1 MKKNFSNMMNLVS
14 AIRVKVLCLATL
26 SLFVGANNEV
36 WGQTNKEYYSKND
49 GNWSV
54 SANWKSKTPTADPA
68 SECPGQISFTNTYG
82 TYGDAKVNINHN
94 ITIDEDAVGY
104 DGVNLNVRQIT
115 LKSGVNLYVNRNF
128 AVTGSGGIGECF
140 VNNGGNIT
148 ISSDAE
154 LHIQKTL
161 KANADFSVSGAGTL
175 KLKTNLAETGKF
187 TTSVANVIFTNETG
201 DGIANISNPIVIEG
215 GNVLYQQTKGRT
227 LSNVTITG
235 TESVS
240 GTFTA
245 EANVTITNLT
255 IDGGTLTI
263 KTGKTVTIT
272 NLSVTK
278 NSRIIVDG
286 DGTATLAV
294 TNLTINPDVTLETE
308 GNLTWNKAVTLST
321 GHIESASGTLT
332 FSNTVTLGS
341 DYTLTGAG
349 GYLISGTIN
358 TSTYSLKTE
367 SPVSLTGS
375 GASANIVVDN
385 NMFTN
390 NKNPNTINSLI
401 VNEGGSFVAN
411 YNTTINNLTLDGGE
425 LEIASGKKLTATE
438 SSIQVGGSATITS
451 FGSGVAT
458 IKTNEINV
466 VSGSTLTI
474 DGINFSEDFPI
485 TINGGLKIS
494 GNVTASNN
502 ITVNGEVEIDN
513 GATVNIA
520 DSKNLTFLGTPNIS
534 GAGTLNFK
542 GTATINNLT
551 DCLGVEHITFGG
563 NKKTITYGGTSDH
576 IIAATNYYDL
586 VISSTADSLTLC
598 GNVTVNN
605 NFTINNDYKL
615 GGDGT
620 KLTVKEYFY
629 GNSKWFKTYVDVTI
643 CPDKRDN
650 HIVNGKIEINGGTF
664 YTKSKTVNEANA
676 LKALVINGG
685 KFETTRSLIVST
697 PIVLNGGELKTDY
710 KVEKTPAINVTKS
723 STITTS
729 FQAYDAAINISEG
742 AILSVATYTVENKN
756 YADFSNIV
764 AGAGTIKV
772 TSGSTLKL
780 NDDEIGGLIVD
791 NGGIL
796 EIARNMDVTGN
807 ATFAGTVNGAYTTTV
822 KGAEVTFDSPTF
834 GTNNKVLIDG
844 NAKIIGADDCFTGYV
859 SVANYK
865 NITYAASSNKILAL
879 ADASGSYGSLTI
891 EGTAVELCAD
901 AEVGGTFAVK
911 DDLSISGSG
920 KTLTINGN
928 IEDESGAAEKKTI
941 TINSGATLAVGSGA
955 SSVEPKIS
963 VPDGATLNYG
973 SAADLTALNL
983 AQNGNAV
990 FEASA
995 TLVNPTLDGN
1005 ITVRAGKTLTLAG
1018 TVTIGSNLHIT
1029 KETGASVVIGNGATI
1044 VGVIPCDLGISVADG
1059 ASVEYASTSTNILG
1073 GTYTALTINGSNVT
1087 LCDNVTVNGGFAIAG
1102 NTTIN
1107 SSNKSLTLNNAVNS
1121 EDGNT
1126 LTINGTD
1133 LTIGAGTVDATV
1145 QPYLTLT
1152 SGATLTYN
1160 RTTALNNL
1168 NVGTDCSA
1176 TFGATTTASNATLNG
1191 EITVNSGKT
1200 LTLATTVDF
1209 AGATISGEGA
1219 VNVKEGATIS
1229 NLISCLSV
1237 GIEAA
1242 GEGENRTIT
1251 YATTST
1257 KIFAGTYTNLTIQ
1270 GSEVTLC
1277 DDVTVDGTFAIGGN
1291 TTISSS
1297 NKSLT
1302 LNNAVNSED
1311 GSTLT
1316 ISGTDLTIDE
1326 ETDDATVQPY
1336 LTLTSGATLTYNRT
1350 TALSNLNVGTGCSAT
1365 FGEST
1370 TANNATLNGEITVN
1384 SGKTLTLAT
1393 AVDFAGAT
1401 ISGDGAV
1408 NVMGGATVSNLTECL
1423 SVGVVANGSDD
1434 KSITYTSTSSKILG
1448 VTYTNLS
1455 ISSGTVEL
1463 CGAVTV
1469 EETFAVGADV
1479 TITGGQTL
1487 TLKNEVTGGK
1497 TITASG
1503 TTAIVLTADN
1513 NSDVAASFV
1522 LNTGTSLTSNR
1533 ACEIAAITVDGGSA
1547 TIGAAT
1553 TVTGNF
1559 AVNSGSA
1566 TINAAT
1572 VTASNFN
1579 VGSNGTVTVSG
1590 ASRVTG
1596 NANLTGAI
1604 DLSADGASFTVGG
1617 GTIAIPA
1624 ISSISDVSKFH
1635 IDGTSTIAELDECVD
1650 GLDISGN
1657 ITYAA
1662 SAPVI
1667 QVSDAYSALTILGTD
1682 VSLCGDVTVSGTLT
1696 WNSGIITL
1704 GSNTLTVANIS
1715 SENEFS
1721 GAHMMVSGG
1730 LDDAAG
1736 RLTITDLTGSVVFP
1750 VGTML
1755 AEGASR
1761 AQYTP
1766 VTFSSIAA
1774 GATSSITVSTDNH
1787 TAAGGIAQDLKRTW
1801 TVESSNV
1808 DGAKLDFEFVAVD
1821 DPTHLAMLV
1830 ALNGEELTG
1839 SSVDNENKTMTTNVV
1854 ESDINGT
1861 WTAVLSGRFIY
1872 SYQNGDWNV
1881 DATWTDKPD
1890 GSEPDGGV
1898 GSVSAPMSTDNV
1910 TILSGHIV
1918 EAGSAAQYANTVN
1931 VLGELDLGTQETHFK
1946 YLSGTGHLIQTGTYN
1961 VGVDCHDADFRAA
1974 DGGTL
1979 ELNGDFGGQSDFRF
1993 NNLILNNNSGEN
2005 LALTIG
2011 ADKGTM
2017 NGSLTL
2023 KGANS
2028 ITINGNFATATAGTI
2043 SVETSSTF
2051 AGNVTTGGITVGED
2065 KQLTIS
2071 GDYTVSATAITAIAT
2086 DAKVVVDGDATVAT
2100 NAVLT
2105 GAIEVNS
2112 GKTLTVEGT
2121 GTGTDV
2127 TFSGSG
2133 RVVLKTGETY
2143 NGTITAAQLEIEA
2156 GAIVNAN
2163 LIVTGSLAIAD
2174 GAEINGTV
2182 TVGVAGTPGSLT
2194 LGSNVEFNETVAV
2207 VGNIVASANDKTGV
2221 SFNSTV
2227 SATNITLGNGAA
2239 FAGAVTLGGNL
2250 TLGANA
2256 EISSTAAITG
2266 DATFGDNATI
2276 TGSTISAANL
2286 TLGSGASVSAAIT
2299 TTDLTIGGGTLSGAT
2314 TVAGDMALGGN
2325 VTVDNNA
2332 VTVTGELALASNTL
2346 TINGANGVV
2355 YANGALTFA
2364 GATVAGTGAIHINNT
2379 LSGDAINVNVATADL
2394 NGTNDIPA
2402 TITVGSGATLT
2413 NKRSDKNITG
2423 LTVNGKFV
2431 SNPGVTLTNM
2441 TVNDGGEVELNGVT
2455 TMTGLAMSGST
2466 SKLTA
2471 EKDATLSGA
2480 KLAGTITAGTT
2491 IKFGIT
2497 SNTNVDFDFA
2507 DINTMIGAFEATKA
2521 INIYKLTK
2529 CAGGEFNP
2537 NNRGITYGS
2546 DCENMLNLK
2555 SGCAYGSLTI
2565 RSNSITQCSNDS
2577 VAGNLAFTGSGDF
2590 EVNGDGHKLVVE
2602 GDVTGG
2608 KNVTFDNSDVT
2619 FGKDGAETNLEEKE
2633 IALVNS
2639 SKLTIA
2645 GNVKKKKDYNLI
2657 IRGGGDLI
2665 IIGSLIFEE
2674 YWDPT
2679 ANSNQGKY
2687 ISNTLIFTEDNQVVK
2702 GTGTLDISKKGIT
2715 ANRITNYAT
2724 INIGTSAS
2732 VDVDEFDIKN
2742 GGTLDYDNETTIEKI
2757 TVNSGANFIAGQSV
2771 TVKTMTL
2778 TGGKTQLADNVTL
2791 TMKSGVDMAIS
2802 GNDTIIGGTGSAISG
2817 KLALAESTNLSI
2829 SGSVALDNKLQIAN
2843 NVTLTGIGDAATMSW
2858 SANKEVEVASGKH
2871 LTINGDL
2878 KFEGDI
2884 TLNGAIKVD
2893 GTSNKLKLGGGT
2905 VTFNSATDFSGTNGK
2920 LVFVDDAT
2928 ISGLSQNPNIAYAN
2942 VECVDGKTV
2951 TYAANCTRMLPGS
2964 YSNVGLNGAIADIT
2978 LLDDV
2983 EVRGTLTWTAGR
2995 IHLGAKKLT
3004 ISQNDLP
3011 GTFSPTFMVVVG
3023 DGGRLVYKAPAATT
3037 TLKMPVG
3044 TIAQNNMGASVY
3056 QYTPVSFSGLTT
3068 IATGDT
3074 VSVQVK
3080 NQPKTGKASDLRR
3093 YWTVRSKSGAQGTLV
3108 FNYNTDD
3115 DPYNHV
3121 RYLKVYR
3128 YGFDD
3133 AEDGIIADG
3142 ATDDVAKTISVSNII
3157 INGIWSAIEFPPV
3170 VTLYSFKNGKWWD
3183 TAVWTTSSTGTIYDN
3198 PLGLTPTEDHDVVIL
3213 HNNEIEG
3220 GTDEDIATDATG
3232 RAHKNIHARSVFLDG
3247 FDTKLIVNS
3256 ENDVDI
3262 NVMKGNGTLQ
3272 LKDICSFPE
3281 IRHPD
3286 LFMAADGGTTEF
3298 CGSPVADE
3306 FDLEQAEFNN
3316 LSISYTKSDMKLDIK
3331 PKGENGSPI
3340 NKLQING
3347 NLTITNGALVYKD
3360 AGKSIHV
3367 EGDVVIGGNGKII
3380 NNSGVGDVDNADTL
3394 QIAGNFS
3401 NSGEVLLTK
3410 RTWDSYTSSATAA
3423 EGTNGRGILRFVGTG
3438 NSAFDC
3444 YNTTN
3449 ISQIIVDKA
3458 NEELAVVLKT
3468 YSDEKNF
3475 GLLGQAVNTKA
3486 PAGFETEGSYPENP
3500 TEYFKPLWLKCG
3512 ILELQGLTH
3521 IRSLAE
3527 GGEAAKNKDCFFIP
3541 QKGCLK
3547 LNGPLVKVESTI
3559 SSALKVAY
3567 SSIIPAGRFIIN
3579 DGTYDGK
3586 GGSGATFVGSTH
3598 IEINGGT
3605 VKWASFRPSQFSYN
3619 GQTSYTQTGGHV
3631 YITGLGDAAGASA
3644 SFFMPLSS
3652 YIFNMSGGTM
3662 EIWSAGN
3669 EGAFVVKSNPTDG
3682 GITGGDIIINTG
3694 RLENGSGGDAG
3705 SSSYKISS
3713 ELPFHNLI
3721 LKNERLNGATA
3732 AYASHYLSDASGTW
3746 KSKIAYSIK
3755 ANTVIKNDLI
3765 IENSVVFDTKDKA
3778 VTVGRNL
3785 IIRGGDPLTAA
3796 KVYTRRGTFIMTG
3809 DSPSIDNGAH
3819 LIADGIIVAD
3829 ETATSE
3835 GFYNLTIA
3843 EGADITADNS
3853 FKVRNKFIL
3862 GNNGKLRD
3870 GNDNNI
3876 YTMLKHVEI
3885 DGEHIERATG
3895 PATMLL
3901 NCGTDGILYSNGNG
3915 VLNNVTINTTQ
3926 GTLKF
3931 QDPVNNNRATKLT
3944 INGQLDF
3951 ASATRFYIG
3960 IHNLELGPKAEVVA
3974 SVSSGFGSD
3983 CMIQTYGPSATALG
3997 VTKVYDATH
4006 KSFTFPFG
4014 FQSSNY
4020 YYTPATIEVGNAET
4034 YGKITSRPVTG
4045 SNFRVA
4051 NKSLKCYWITEET
4064 GFVNAV
4070 NRSQEY
4076 KWYSNWISNDAAPV
4090 GYVGAR
4096 RTGGTWD
4103 TTFGNVESSTTGGL
4117 TEWKVSFSRDDIT
4130 NVNGYYT
4137 AGKPEAFTNMQVLYS
4152 SDFVNDNPD
4161 AEWSD
4166 WHCWSTTGVGGEP
4179 AGETVLPNKNTAV
4192 IIGDETHHHTIKATG
4207 EAKSSSL
4214 SIAPGSTLDL
4224 GVYNGDLGIAEVD
4237 EAIGAGT
4244 IKIGRAYFP
4253 GGDYVSFLGE
4263 HGGTV
4268 EYYGDNYVIPNGKA
4282 NYCNLV
4288 ISGGSV
4294 ATPITLPNKNITV
4307 FNNLTIKGWAQSDT
4321 TGIRTLTV
4329 NDSLIV
4335 ESGGLLL
4342 RNNKFTNQK
4351 QTYTVKGSVVVNS
4364 GATIKAAGLSE
4375 VDIADAN
4382 MNKLLIHG
4390 NLTVDGTFDAT
4401 TGYNKFDTEFTG
4413 ETTSV
4418 VSGNSSIDFN
4428 RFICN
4433 KDHLADSLILKTKNV
4448 ASTGTALAD
4457 LKRGTFALDI
4467 DDGVG
4472 EDDDELSLSAG
4483 GMAIPQNVRLSVISG
4498 NISVVD
4504 NATAAP
4510 RLELTGHICV
4520 EGGSLVVGTDA
4531 VTNYNSITYA
4541 AEGKPSIT
4549 INDGYLEVVGQISKY
4564 DGQTTGSLI
4573 WTQRGGEVV
4582 IKGQKRGNSPAW
4594 LSGFGAIH
4602 IQDAGE
4608 FNMSG
4613 GTLTIMNGG
4622 GGELCGDIYIKPTA
4636 GSVNCTGGEIIIGGG
4651 SQKLLTNSPL
4661 YNLKVASGAT
4671 LSAYDNINVNR
4682 LTIEGSGVYNALT
4695 RDLVIRGE
4703 FINHNNNST
4712 EGSTISQGFVAGSA
4726 TQLTKFVGENVR
4738 VEGVAGYQTQFA
4750 RLEIDGDVDLEAGK
4764 TSIRIGGNL
4773 VQNGGTV
4780 DDHGN
4785 IIHLFGDLTCRGS
4798 FEGEGGI
4805 NFCRSDDKQTIDGNT
4820 LCYISTITVSN
4831 NHEVYLNTNIR
4842 VHNKV
4847 KLDANLFIDRCRLY
4861 LDEDATIEA
4870 VPGEVLSASR
4880 MIRMNGMYEDH
4891 GVTKYVP
4898 YSEDT
4903 PFSFIIPVGVDDADG
4918 VGRYTPAK
4926 YEFEFNKIRDAS
4938 ITVATMNFR
4947 HQNLSVEPT
4956 KCINYYWKVVTDGF
4970 GDDGDEFETS
4980 KSDEYSVKQTY
4991 TYDCVVHGSGEEPML
5006 PEYLYYGGAEEYEW
5020 MDFTGDATTPAK
5032 ARVVGNDIEFDH
5044 FGHIKG
5050 DYTAGA
5056 YGESIYNAQPVL
5068 YTSDACA
5075 YEGGAAGGEWSAP
5088 GTWMRWDKTANAGA
5102 GGLVPY
5108 NDAPDGNPIHIQPGH
5123 KVYVSGPAPVTAY
5136 CIIFDEARKL
5146 TPLET
5151 IETKGLGI
5159 FDIGS
5164 TQGSKFGRVD
5174 GAGWLVIWPNADE
5187 YKMPAGDFEGYL
5199 SDTKSIIEFTG
5210 SANGKLP
5217 NSIVGHASQPMQNVI
5232 LSGTGVKTLTK
5243 ETGEYING
5251 NMTIRNGARLA
5262 FNNTPIYIKGNWIDE
5277 NTSISGFDAGSSET
5291 KSLVEF
5297 NGTTE
5302 QTITLANDRMSF
5314 YRLKISN
5321 PAGVQIVRS
5330 NETGVPDSTP
5340 LTIVKELIFTNGCLT
5355 TAGNSSVVIGYGTTI
5370 SGYGQTMFVNG
5381 PLTKMMHANDNFTF
5395 PVGKIDDEGDKF
5407 YAPATL
5413 TSVTEEGAWTTT
5425 YYYDADSRMSFDS
5438 LPPLSS
5444 VSHNEY
5450 WMFGAPAASVEAK
5463 VALYATDRSI
5473 DNCTDALFNRLM
5485 VTGLINDGANVD
5497 KWEMINST
5505 RSGSTLSAYVTTSA
5519 KVAISDYTRY
5529 ALGYVGITARLAESP
5544 ALTICDG
5551 DAADGIPITFNG
5563 LSDHYTV
5570 EFKVQSLDDEYT
5582 GRVDIRDGNN
5592 LTFTGNDLGRFFG
5605 RNGGFIST
5613 GSGDDEEPV
5622 PYQVSLLNVWEGNTQ
5637 GQASGSNTV
5646 TVAYNAQPVITGS
5659 RFVGVGETRDYE
5671 VDVTRWDDGANAYTW
5686 SASGENALKVAID
5699 PSNAA
5704 VTHVTFDLNNRQNY
5718 NLNLNVL
5725 KTYNTNG
5732 KQCTR
5737 GNTKF
5742 VEVKNK
5748 PQPEIHCTTTNDVFA
5763 ACKASV
5769 PSTDDDNYTYST
5781 ALVSGHTY
5789 SWKVNN
5795 QWLLNNP
5802 VIEYVGDT
5810 NTNTLIVK
5818 WKNGF
5823 AGSSATLSVTERV
5836 TYSYIPDGSETPLE
5850 EDVETAVSQ
5859 SINLYGSI
5867 DFDGEISALPVCD
5880 GNNGTVHLSTSNS
5893 NLKYTLL
5900 DNQDN
5905 AISSENSGYNG
5916 SALTLTTNSA
5926 LTYTSGGSNSVQ
5938 YKVRIRNSGCSRMLD
5953 DSYQMTIRENP
5964 AIETPVIDA
5973 DDLYLGNIALVP
5985 WTKTSDEAPAKYK
5998 FVYSNEGV
6006 DYGDNGKPGSDNI
6019 TYDVEGNPFKIE
6031 IPKADKIKGT
6041 LVVSDNG
6048 NNDKT
6053 CSSSYDIAAQ
6063 AVSQDYL
6070 WRGITDDGNWNNP
6083 DNWWAGNV
6091 PDENT
6096 NVVIR
6101 PGYKIT
6107 KGATTTDNVEISKP
6121 TVNVDGKA
6129 VRDITV
6135 ESGVWVNVGEGKELT
6150 INGDV
6155 VNNAANGFQGAGAV
6169 VFSSG
6174 EHAASGT
6181 GTFQNITLSAGAT
6194 VTAEADITVNGDIE
6208 NNGSFEGGNNVVLSG
6223 DELQTLRGSGS
6234 FTKVIVDNSNGV
6246 KVTGTPTFNGLM
6258 SLNAGKVFA
6267 NENGAMVKFGPGGSA
6282 EPVSAN
6288 SWIIG
6293 GIQKTWPDLSVELFQ
6308 FYVGGDQRLAQLDVV
6323 PDEGGATFTVTYSC
6337 DDAITEP
6344 ITTGLGEGLER
6355 VSGKEKWNIK
6365 GFKNGSAA
6373 YQPATITFHWADS
6386 AASGIGTEENG
6397 VNWKSSL
6404 VLAHQP
6410 DDGGDWEIINPEN
6423 VYNDRIVAHI
6433 TSYSNFTY
6441 GAKSG
6446 TSVTIN
6452 PLPVTFTAFSGR
6464 QEGNSIVLEW
6474 ATMSEKD
6481 NDYFEIERSIDGVNF
6496 VTIGYV
6502 DGAGDS
6508 DRRIDYT
6515 FSDNAPES
6523 GYCYYRLSQV
6533 DFDGTRAYADKVI
6546 SVQYTGDE
6554 VAQLTIVP
6562 NPTDGRFRV
6571 SATGSMAGG
6580 VVQLLSQTGNVV
6592 RTVNVD
6598 SFDATIDISDL
6609 PSGIYLLRFV
6619 SDSKILQQKVVKY

>member
-349 GYLISGTIN
+349 GYSISGTIN

-474 DGINFSEDFPI
+474 DGTNFSEDFPI

-513 GATVNIA
+513 GATLNIA

-576 IIAATNYYDL
+576 IIAATNYNNL

-629 GNSKWFKTYVDVTI
+629 GNSKWFKTYVDVTV
-643 CPDKRDN
+643 CEANREKR
-650 HIVNGKIEINGGTF
+650 IVGGKIEVNEGTF
-664 YTKSKTVNEANA
+664 LTFSRPENPNDNNDIAVPIEE
-676 LKALVINGG
+676 LIINGG
-685 KFETTRSLIVST
+685 KFETARSLIVST
-697 PIVLNGGELKTDY
+697 PIVLNGGELKTKY
-710 KVEKTPAINVTKS
+710 KVQSPTPAINVTKS

-756 YADFSNIV
+756 YADFSNKV

-772 TSGSTLKL
+772 TNGSTLKL

-807 ATFAGTVNGAYTTTV
+807 ATFAGTVNGAYTITV
-822 KGAEVTFDSPTF
+822 KGTEVTFDSPTF

-844 NAKIIGADDCFTGYV
+844 NAKIIGANDCFTGYV
-859 SVANYK
+859 SVANNK

-891 EGTAVELCAD
+891 EGTVVELCAD

-920 KTLTINGN
+920 KTLTINGD

-941 TINSGATLAVGSGA
+941 TINSGATLAVGAGA

-973 SAADLTALNL
+973 SEADLTALNL

-995 TLVNPTLDGN
+995 RLVNPTLDGN
-1005 ITVRAGKTLTLAG
+1005 ITVRADETLTLAG

-1029 KETGASVVIGNGATI
+1029 KETGANVVIGNGATI

-1209 AGATISGEGA
+1209 AGAAISGEGA

-1229 NLISCLSV
+1229 NLTSCLSV

-1251 YATTST
+1251 YATTSN
-1257 KIFAGTYTNLTIQ
+1257 KILSGTYTNLTIQ

-1336 LTLTSGATLTYNRT
+1336 LTLTSGAALTYNRT

-1365 FGEST
+1365 FAA
-1370 TANNATLNGEITVN
+1370 TATASNATLNGDITVN
-1384 SGKTLTLAT
+1384 SGETLTLT
-1393 AVDFAGAT
+1393 ESVDFEGASISSGSSVNVKEGAT
-1401 ISGDGAV
+1401 IS
-1408 NVMGGATVSNLTECL
+1408 NLTACL
-1423 SVGVVANGSDD
+1423 SVGIAAAGEGEDQT
-1434 KSITYTSTSSKILG
+1434 ITYASTSNKILTG
-1448 VTYTNLS
+1448 TYTNLS
-1455 ISSGTVEL
+1455 ISSSSVEL
-1463 CGAVTV
+1463 CNNVTV
-1469 EETFAVGADV
+1469 EGTFAVGADV
-1479 TITGGQTL
+1479 TITGGRTL

-1497 TITASG
+1497 AITASG
-1503 TTAIVLTADN
+1503 TTAIVLTDDN

-1522 LNTGTSLTSNR
+1522 LNAGTSLTSNR

-1566 TINAAT
+1566 TINAVT
-1572 VTASNFN
+1572 ITASNFN
-1579 VGSNGTVTVSG
+1579 VGGNGTVTVTG

-1596 NANLTGAI
+1596 NANLTGTI

-1715 SENEFS
+1715 SENEFG

-1774 GATSSITVSTDNH
+1774 GASSSITVSTDNH

-1801 TVESSNV
+1801 NVSSSNV

-1946 YLSGTGHLIQTGTYN
+1946 YLSGTGRLIQTGTYN

-1979 ELNGDFGGQSDFRF
+1979 ELNGDFSGQSDFRF

-2023 KGANS
+2023 EGANS
-2028 ITINGNFATATAGTI
+2028 ITINGNLATATTGTI
-2043 SVETSSTF
+2043 SVETTSTF

-2071 GDYTVSATAITAIAT
+2071 GDYTVSATSITATAT

-2143 NGTITAAQLEIEA
+2143 NGTITAEQLEIEA

-2182 TVGVAGTPGSLT
+2182 EVGVAGTPGSLT

-2207 VGNIVASANDKTGV
+2207 IGNIVASANDKTGV

-2239 FAGAVTLGGNL
+2239 FEGAVTLGGNL
-2250 TLGANA
+2250 TLGASA
-2256 EISSTAAITG
+2256 AISSTAAITG

-2286 TLGSGASVSAAIT
+2286 IFGSGASVGAAIT
-2299 TTDLTIGGGTLSGAT
+2299 TTDLAIGGGTLGAATISGEMT
-2314 TVAGDMALGGN
+2314 LGGN
-2325 VTVDNNA
+2325 VTVDNGA
-2332 VTVTGELALASNTL
+2332 VTVTGKLALASNTL
-2346 TINGANGVV
+2346 IINGINGVV
-2355 YANGALTFA
+2355 NANGALTFS
-2364 GATVAGTGAIHINNT
+2364 GATVSGTGAIHINNT
-2379 LSGDAINVNVATADL
+2379 LSSDAAITLNVATADL
-2394 NGTNDIPA
+2394 IGSNDISA
-2402 TITVGSGATLT
+2402 TTTITVGSGATLT
-2413 NKRSDKNITG
+2413 NKREDKTITG

-2431 SNPGVTLTNM
+2431 SNPGVTLANM

-2471 EKDATLSGA
+2471 AADVTITGTLSG
-2480 KLAGTITAGTT
+2480 TVTAGTDAQINLSENITFTENIEYLIGDFVGTNPLLINGLAKCVSNEESPYTFTPGIKTVYKTSSFILSAVYTDLQTYCDEITLCSDIIVNRDFMPTTNDPVT
-2491 IKFGIT
+2491 IHGGGKSFTAKRKVTGGRHFVFD
-2497 SNTNVDFDFA
+2497 NVNVTIGGVANSDISVKSI
-2507 DINTMIGAFEATKA
+2507 DINGSNKLIFAGDVNIISNAVTFKGDGEIVINNGAAVTTEKNITFEKNQV
-2521 INIYKLTK
+2521 IS
-2529 CAGGEFNP
+2529 GE
-2537 NNRGITYGS
+2537 
-2546 DCENMLNLK
+2546 
-2555 SGCAYGSLTI
+2555 GSLTI
-2565 RSNSITQCSNDS
+2565 NT
-2577 VAGNLAFTGSGDF
+2577 T
-2590 EVNGDGHKLVVE
+2590 
-2602 GDVTGG
+2602 T
-2608 KNVTFDNSDVT
+2608 
-2619 FGKDGAETNLEEKE
+2619 
-2633 IALVNS
+2633 
-2639 SKLTIA
+2639 LTA
-2645 GNVKKKKDYNLI
+2645 PK
-2657 IRGGGDLI
+2657 
-2665 IIGSLIFEE
+2665 
-2674 YWDPT
+2674 
-2679 ANSNQGKY
+2679 
-2687 ISNTLIFTEDNQVVK
+2687 
-2702 GTGTLDISKKGIT
+2702 
-2715 ANRITNYAT
+2715 ITNYAT
-2724 INIGTSAS
+2724 INIGTSAT
-2732 VDVDEFDIKN
+2732 VNVNEFDIKN
-2742 GGTLDYDNETTIEKI
+2742 GGTLDYINATKINKI
-2757 TVNSGANFIAGQSV
+2757 TVNTGANFIAGQNV
-2771 TVKTMTL
+2771 TVDDMTL

-2817 KLALAESTNLSI
+2817 KLALAESINLSI

-2858 SANKEVEVASGKH
+2858 SANEEVEVASGKH

-2884 TLNGAIKVD
+2884 TLNGAIKVV

-3068 IATGDT
+3068 IAAGDT
-3074 VSVQVK
+3074 VLVQVK

-3170 VTLYSFKNGKWWD
+3170 VTLYSFKNGRWWD
-3183 TAVWTTSSTGTIYDN
+3183 PEVWTTSSTGTIYDN

-3220 GTDEDIATDATG
+3220 GSADDDNAN
-3232 RAHKNIHARSVFLDG
+3232 AHTNIHARSVFLDG

-3410 RTWDSYTSSATAA
+3410 RTWDSYTSLAPAA

-3444 YNTTN
+3444 YSTTN

-3468 YSDEKNF
+3468 YSDEQNF

-3486 PAGFETEGSYPENP
+3486 PAGFETEGAYPENP

-3527 GGEAAKNKDCFFIP
+3527 EGVAAKNKDCFFIP
-3541 QKGCLK
+3541 QKGCLRM
-3547 LNGPLVKVESTI
+3547 NGPLVKVESTI
-3559 SSALKVAY
+3559 SSAAKVAY
-3567 SSIIPAGRFIIN
+3567 SSIIPAGRFIID

-3631 YITGLGDAAGASA
+3631 YITGLGDAVGSSA

-3652 YIFNMSGGTM
+3652 YIFNMSGGTL

-3694 RLENGSGGDAG
+3694 KFDNGSGTDG
-3705 SSSYKISS
+3705 SSSNYKISS

-3721 LKNERLNGATA
+3721 LKNEKLNGGTA
-3732 AYASHYLSDASGTW
+3732 VYESHYLSDASGNW

-3765 IENSVVFDTKDKA
+3765 IETGVVFDTKDKA
-3778 VTVGRNL
+3778 VTVGRDL
-3785 IIRGGDPLTAA
+3785 IIRGGNPLTAA
-3796 KVYTRRGTFIMTG
+3796 KVYTRSGTFIMTG

-3829 ETATSE
+3829 NSASPAE

-3862 GNNGKLRD
+3862 GNNAKLRD

-3876 YTMLKHVEI
+3876 YTMLRHVEI

-3960 IHNLELGPKAEVVA
+3960 IHNLELGPNAEVVA
-3974 SVSSGFGSD
+3974 TVSSGFGPD
-3983 CMIQTYGPSATALG
+3983 CMIQTYGPSASALG
-3997 VTKVYDATH
+3997 VTKVYNAGH

-4130 NVNGYYT
+4130 SVNGYYT

-4166 WHCWSTTGVGGEP
+4166 SRCWSTLGVGMP
-4179 AGETVLPNKNTAV
+4179 AADPAVLPTGTTAV

-4207 EAKSSSL
+4207 NISSSSL

-4224 GVYNGDLGIAEVD
+4224 GVYNGSFGIAEVD

-4244 IKIGRAYFP
+4244 IKIARDYFP

-4268 EYYGDNYVIPNGKA
+4268 EYYGAGDFILTKA
-4282 NYCNLV
+4282 QNTYCNLV
-4288 ISGGSV
+4288 ISAG
-4294 ATPITLPNKNITV
+4294 TDENHPITMPQKAITV

-4321 TGIRTLTV
+4321 AAARTLTV

-4342 RNNKFTNQK
+4342 RNNKFTNKK

-4382 MNKLLIHG
+4382 MNKLLIYG

-4433 KDHLADSLILKTKNV
+4433 KDHLADSLILETNNV
-4448 ASTGTALAD
+4448 TSAGDAKAD
-4457 LKRGTFALDI
+4457 LKRGLFAVRI
-4467 DDGVG
+4467 GANN
-4472 EDDDELSLSAG
+4472 ELLFSENEIT
-4483 GMAIPQNVRLSVISG
+4483 IPQSVQLAVVSGKVWTLKGTSTAQKLILYGRIS
-4498 NISVVD
+4498 IED
-4504 NATAAP
+4504 
-4510 RLELTGHICV
+4510 
-4520 EGGSLVVGTDA
+4520 EGYLVVGRTEL
-4531 VTNYNSITYA
+4531 TTRYNSIVYA
-4541 AEGKPSIT
+4541 AEGKPSIS
-4549 INDGYLEVVGQISKY
+4549 INGGKLEVAGQISMY
-4564 DGQTTGSLI
+4564 DGQTTGSLV
-4573 WTQRGGEVV
+4573 WNQTGGEVV
-4582 IKGQKRGNSPAW
+4582 INGKHREDGPDW
-4594 LSGFGAIH
+4594 LSSFGAFH

-5088 GTWMRWDKTANAGA
+5088 GTWMRWDKTANDGA

-5146 TPLET
+5146 TPSET

-5302 QTITLANDRMSF
+5302 QTITLANDQMSF

-5355 TAGNSSVVIGYGTTI
+5355 TADNSSVVIGYGTTI

-5450 WMFGAPAASVEAK
+5450 WMFGTPAASAEAK

-5485 VTGLINDGANVD
+5485 VTGLINDGANAD

-5551 DAADGIPITFNG
+5551 DAADGIPIIFNG

-5646 TVAYNAQPVITGS
+5646 TVAYNALPVITGS

-5671 VDVTRWDDGANAYTW
+5671 VDVTRWDADANAYTW
-5686 SASGENALKVAID
+5686 SATGTNASKATID
-5699 PSNAA
+5699 PTNAA
-5704 VTHVTFDLNNRQNY
+5704 ETHVTFDFNNRQNY

-5769 PSTDDDNYTYST
+5769 PSTDDDIYVYQTAFVDGHGYEWTYASD
-5781 ALVSGHTY
+5781 AVESAVVDEEH
-5789 SWKVNN
+5789 SPN
-5795 QWLLNNP
+5795 Q
-5802 VIEYVGDT
+5802 IA
-5810 NTNTLIVK
+5810 IK

-5823 AGSSATLSVTERV
+5823 AGSSATLSVTESV
-5836 TYSYIPDGSETPLE
+5836 TYSYTPDGSETPLE
-5850 EDVETAVSQ
+5850 EDVETTASQ

-5938 YKVRIRNSGCSRMLD
+5938 YKVRIRNSGCSRMFD
-5953 DSYQMTIRENP
+5953 DNQMTVRQNP
-5964 AIETPVIDA
+5964 SLTIGAVSN
-5973 DDLYLGNIALVP
+5973 DDLYTGNLAQLTWSANNSVTPFNYSFAYSTDGVTYLGGTPNNFDGDFVGSRTIKIEVP
-5985 WTKTSDEAPAKYK
+5985 DAENYK
-5998 FVYSNEGV
+5998 LKGQLTIN
-6006 DYGDNGKPGSDNI
+6006 DNGAG
-6019 TYDVEGNPFKIE
+6019 
-6031 IPKADKIKGT
+6031 GT
-6041 LVVSDNG
+6041 
-6048 NNDKT
+6048 T
-6053 CSSSYDIAAQ
+6053 CSADYEVESSATI
-6063 AVSQDYL
+6063 SGDYL
-6070 WRGITDDGNWNNP
+6070 WKGQKSRDWTDGE
-6083 DNWWAGNV
+6083 NWWRGL
-6091 PDENT
+6091 PPT
-6096 NVVIR
+6096 NSQNAVVR
-6101 PGYKIT
+6101 GGKM
-6107 KGATTTDNVEISKP
+6107 V
-6121 TVNVDGKA
+6121 TVNNGTNDSDNDEDDILMPQISEDTA
-6129 VRDITV
+6129 VNDIKIG
-6135 ESGVWVNVGEGKELT
+6135 S
-6150 INGDV
+6150 
-6155 VNNAANGFQGAGAV
+6155 
-6169 VFSSG
+6169 
-6174 EHAASGT
+6174 
-6181 GTFQNITLSAGAT
+6181 GAT
-6194 VTAEADITVNGDIE
+6194 VTVNPTNTFTIHGDVDCAGEFTGEGTVAFNNGVHTISGDSPKFVNLTNEGTVSAAHDITVTGNI
-6208 NNGSFEGGNNVVLSG
+6208 NNAGIFTGSTANVILEGGSMQIDGEGQFKNVKVSV
-6223 DELQTLRGSGS
+6223 GSGN
-6234 FTKVIVDNSNGV
+6234 FVTVKGNQIINGTMTLSSGLV
-6246 KVTGTPTFNGLM
+6246 KVDDGKRIKFSAIGGDMDKTG
-6258 SLNAGKVFA
+6258 
-6267 NENGAMVKFGPGGSA
+6267 
-6282 EPVSAN
+6282 N
-6288 SWIIG
+6288 SWIVG
-6293 GIQKTWPDLSVELFQ
+6293 EVEKSWPSDNKEAFS
-6308 FYVGGDQRLAQLDVV
+6308 FYVGGDARLAQLDVE
-6323 PDEGGATFTVTYSC
+6323 PDDVEATFTVKYTC
-6337 DDAITEP
+6337 NDAITDP
-6344 ITTGLGEGLER
+6344 ITTGFETESLRR
-6355 VSGKEKWNIK
+6355 VSGKEKWNI
-6365 GFKNGSAA
+6365 NGVKPDGDAQSS
-6373 YQPATITFHWADS
+6373 TLTFHWADDD
-6386 AASGIGTEENG
+6386 ASGIKYDVEEG
-6397 VNWKSSL
+6397 APTL
-6404 VLAHQP
+6404 VVAHENEE
-6410 DDGGDWEIINPEN
+6410 GKWEIVPGASVSYLNKTIS
-6423 VYNDRIVAHI
+6423 VDVD
-6433 TSYSNFTY
+6433 SYSYYTFGT
-6441 GAKSG
+6441 
-6446 TSVTIN
+6446 TSVSADIH

-6515 FSDNAPES
+6515 FSDNAPEQ
-6523 GYCYYRLSQV
+6523 GWLYYRLSQV

-6554 VAQLTIVP
+6554 FAQLTIVP

-6592 RTVNVD
+6592 RTVNID

-6609 PSGIYLLRFV
+6609 PSGIYVLRFV
-6619 SDSKILQQKVVKY
+6619 TDSKILQQKVVKY

>member
-1 MKKNFSNMMNLVS
+1 MMNIVS
-14 AIRVKVLCLATL
+14 AIRVKVLCLAVL
-26 SLFVGANNEV
+26 ALFVGVNNEV
-36 WGQTNKEYYSKND
+36 WGQKNSTFTSNSDGDWNNPSIWTQSVTGHFPGEVIYDNTLNGKYYGKYGSGVVTISHRITMGDMSSYIGDRTKASGSPYTNMFDIQKLTLNAGAELTLNNDLYINGSGQNDCYNYNGGKLTINEGHKLLVEKNFNLSADQIIDGGGTLRIGRVVNGGGHTLTANVNIDFNVGDDGGTGNANSLKLIVNKTVTVNRDNNLSFVDLTIND
-49 GNWSV
+49 GGQFISNYNSTV
-54 SANWKSKTPTADPA
+54 SGNLVLTGGTLEIASSKTFTA
-68 SECPGQISFTNTYG
+68 T
-82 TYGDAKVNINHN
+82 AKSV
-94 ITIDEDAVGY
+94 
-104 DGVNLNVRQIT
+104 
-115 LKSGVNLYVNRNF
+115 
-128 AVTGSGGIGECF
+128 
-140 VNNGGNIT
+140 
-148 ISSDAE
+148 
-154 LHIQKTL
+154 
-161 KANADFSVSGAGTL
+161 SVSGDAT
-175 KLKTNLAETGKF
+175 
-187 TTSVANVIFTNETG
+187 I
-201 DGIANISNPIVIEG
+201 
-215 GNVLYQQTKGRT
+215 KGPA
-227 LSNVTITG
+227 
-235 TESVS
+235 S
-240 GTFTA
+240 GTAATLA
-245 EANVTITNLT
+245 ATTINV
-255 IDGGTLTI
+255 GEGKTLTI
-263 KTGKTVTIT
+263 EGNVSLSKDATINGDVIIKGNVSAVGHITV
-272 NLSVTK
+272 N
-278 NSRIIVDG
+278 
-286 DGTATLAV
+286 GTVAFESGATLNMA
-294 TNLTINPDVTLETE
+294 NGKILTASSINANGDV
-308 GNLTWNKAVTLST
+308 S
-321 GHIESASGTLT
+321 ISCASGTAQIAAATVNISENNTLT
-332 FSNTVTLGS
+332 IGGNFTLNQNTTFTGNVAISNTVTANQGI
-341 DYTLTGAG
+341 TLNGAVV
-349 GYLISGTIN
+349 I
-358 TSTYSLKTE
+358 
-367 SPVSLTGS
+367 GS
-375 GASANIVVDN
+375 GA
-385 NMFTN
+385 
-390 NKNPNTINSLI
+390 
-401 VNEGGSFVAN
+401 
-411 YNTTINNLTLDGGE
+411 
-425 LEIASGKKLTATE
+425 KL
-438 SSIQVGGSATITS
+438 
-451 FGSGVAT
+451 
-458 IKTNEINV
+458 
-466 VSGSTLTI
+466 
-474 DGINFSEDFPI
+474 
-485 TINGGLKIS
+485 
-494 GNVTASNN
+494 
-502 ITVNGEVEIDN
+502 
-513 GATVNIA
+513 NIA
-520 DSKNLTFLGTPNIS
+520 DGKSLTFSGTPNIS
-534 GAGTLNFK
+534 GAGTLNFV

-551 DCLGVEHITFGG
+551 DCLAVSSITFSGSG
-563 NKKTITYGGTSDH
+563 KTITYGGTSDH
-576 IIAATNYYDL
+576 IIAATNYNNL
-586 VISSTADSLTLC
+586 VISSTADSLSLC
-598 GNVTVNN
+598 GNVTANSL
-605 NFTINNDYKL
+605 TINNPYKL

-620 KLTVKEYFY
+620 LTIKEYFY
-629 GNSKWFKTYVDVTI
+629 GNSKKFTTYVDVTVRTDNADNRI
-643 CPDKRDN
+643 RDG
-650 HIVNGKIEINGGTF
+650 IIEVNGGTF
-664 YTKSKTVNEANA
+664 STRSNQAPDKGPIKE
-676 LKALVINGG
+676 LIINGG
-685 KFETTRSLIVST
+685 KFKTTRSTQILNL
-697 PIVLNGGELKTDY
+697 VLNGGTLEEDFTLT
-710 KVEKTPAINVTKS
+710 VPAINVTRS
-723 STITTS
+723 STIIVGNNAKT
-729 FQAYDAAINISEG
+729 AANFPEAPINISDG
-742 AILSVATYTVENKN
+742 QTFSVVGTKV
-756 YADFSNIV
+756 DWSNMDISTT
-764 AGAGTIKV
+764 GSLKV
-772 TSGSTLKL
+772 TSSSKLIL

-791 NGGIL
+791 NGGTL

-844 NAKIIGADDCFTGYV
+844 NAKIIGANDCFTGYV
-859 SVANYK
+859 SVANNK

-891 EGTAVELCAD
+891 EGTAVELCTD
-901 AEVGGTFAVK
+901 ATVSGAFAVK
-911 DDLSISGSG
+911 DDLSITGN

-928 IEDESGAAEKKTI
+928 VEDESGAEEKKTI
-941 TINSGATLAVGSGA
+941 TINSGATLAVGAGA
-955 SSVEPKIS
+955 SEVEPKIS
-963 VPDGATLNYG
+963 VSDGGTLNYS
-973 SAADLTALNL
+973 SAADLTGFNL

-990 FEASA
+990 FFETAKA
-995 TLVNPTLDGN
+995 VNPTLDGN
-1005 ITVRAGKTLTLAG
+1005 ITVKENQILTLTG
-1018 TVTIGSNLHIT
+1018 IVTIGSNLNIS
-1029 KETGASVVIGNGATI
+1029 KESGASVVIDEEATI
-1044 VGVIPCDLGISVADG
+1044 NGDIPCDLGITLASG
-1059 ASVEYASTSTNILG
+1059 ASVEYASTSTNILS
-1073 GTYTALTINGSNVT
+1073 GTYSNLTINGSSVT
-1087 LCDNVTVNGGFAIAG
+1087 LCNDVTVNNDFTIAG
-1102 NTTIN
+1102 NTTIS
-1107 SSNKSLTLNNAVNS
+1107 SSNKSLTLNNAVKKS
-1121 EDGNT
+1121 GDGST
-1126 LTINGTD
+1126 LTISGTN
-1133 LTIGAGTVDATV
+1133 LTIEAETDDATV
-1145 QPYLTLT
+1145 QPQLTLT
-1152 SGATLTYN
+1152 SGGTLTYN
-1160 RTTALNNL
+1160 RTTTLNNL
-1168 NVGTDCSA
+1168 NVGDGCSA
-1176 TFGATTTASNATLNG
+1176 TFGASAIADNATLNG
-1191 EITVNSGKT
+1191 EISVNSGET
-1200 LTLATTVDF
+1200 LTLTGSVDF
-1209 AGATISGEGA
+1209 EGASISGDGA
-1219 VNVKEGATIS
+1219 VNVKEGATIN
-1229 NLISCLSV
+1229 NLTDCLQV
-1237 GIEAA
+1237 GILAT

-1277 DDVTVDGTFAIGGN
+1277 DDVTVDGTFAIGDN

-1326 ETDDATVQPY
+1326 ETDDATVQPH
-1336 LTLTSGATLTYNRT
+1336 LTLTSGAELTYNRT

-1365 FGEST
+1365 FGATT
-1370 TANNATLNGEITVN
+1370 TASNATLNGDITVN
-1384 SGKTLTLAT
+1384 SGETLTLT
-1393 AVDFAGAT
+1393 ESVDFEGASISSGSSVNVKEGAT
-1401 ISGDGAV
+1401 IS
-1408 NVMGGATVSNLTECL
+1408 NLTACL
-1423 SVGVVANGSDD
+1423 SVGIAAGEGEDQT
-1434 KSITYTSTSSKILG
+1434 ITYASTSNKILTG
-1448 VTYTNLS
+1448 TYTNLS
-1455 ISSGTVEL
+1455 ISSSSVEL

-1469 EETFAVGADV
+1469 EGTFAVGSDV
-1479 TITGGQTL
+1479 TIAGGRTL

-1497 TITASG
+1497 TITASE
-1503 TTAIVLTADN
+1503 TTAIVLTDDN

-1522 LNTGTSLTSNR
+1522 LNAGTSLTSNR

-1566 TINAAT
+1566 TINAVT

-1596 NANLTGAI
+1596 NANLTGTI

-1635 IDGTSTIAELDECVD
+1635 IDGTSTIAELDECVT
-1650 GLDISGN
+1650 GLDISGE

-1682 VSLCGDVTVSGTLT
+1682 VSLCGEVTVSGTLT

-1787 TAAGGIAQDLKRTW
+1787 TAEGGIAQDLKRTW
-1801 TVESSNV
+1801 NVSSSNV

-1881 DATWTDKPD
+1881 DETWTDKPD

-1931 VLGELDLGTQETHFK
+1931 VLGELNLGTQETHFK

-1979 ELNGDFGGQSDFRF
+1979 ELNGDFSEQNDFRF
-1993 NNLILNNNSGEN
+1993 NNLILNNNSGED

-2011 ADKGTM
+2011 AGKGTM

-2023 KGANS
+2023 EGANS

-2043 SVETSSTF
+2043 SVQTNSTL

-2071 GDYTVSATAITAIAT
+2071 GDYIVSATAITAIAT

-2105 GAIEVNS
+2105 GAIEVNND
-2112 GKTLTVEGT
+2112 KTLTVEGS
-2121 GTGTDV
+2121 GSGTDV
-2127 TFSGSG
+2127 TFSGLG
-2133 RVVLKTGETY
+2133 TVVLAAGETFE
-2143 NGTITAAQLEIEA
+2143 GTIRADHLTIAA

-2163 LIVTGSLAIAD
+2163 LIVSGSLAIAD

-2182 TVGVAGTPGSLT
+2182 TVGVAGTPGTLT

-2256 EISSTAAITG
+2256 AISSTAAISG
-2266 DATFGDNATI
+2266 DATFGNNATI

-2299 TTDLTIGGGTLSGAT
+2299 TTDLTIGGGTLGAATISGKMT
-2314 TVAGDMALGGN
+2314 LGGN
-2325 VTVDNNA
+2325 VTVDNGA
-2332 VTVTGELALASNTL
+2332 VTVTGELALSSNTL
-2346 TINGANGVV
+2346 TINGASGVV
-2355 YANGALTFA
+2355 NANGALTFA
-2364 GATVAGTGAIHINNT
+2364 GATVSGTGTIHINNT
-2379 LSGDAINVNVATADL
+2379 LSTGAAINVNVASADL
-2394 NGTNDIPA
+2394 TGSANIAA

-2413 NKRSDKNITG
+2413 NKREDKTITG

-2431 SNPGVTLTNM
+2431 SNPGVTLANM

-2471 EKDATLSGA
+2471 AADVTITGTLSG
-2480 KLAGTITAGTT
+2480 TVTAGTDAQINLSENITFTENIEYLIGDFVGTNPLLINGLAKCVSNEESPYTFTPGIKTVYKTSSFILSAVYTDLQTYCDEITLCSDIIVNRDFMPTTNDPVT
-2491 IKFGIT
+2491 IHGGGKSFTAKRKVTGGRHFVFD
-2497 SNTNVDFDFA
+2497 NVNVIIGGVANSDISVKSI
-2507 DINTMIGAFEATKA
+2507 DINGSNKLIFAGDVNIISNAVTFKGDGEIVINNGAAVTTEKNITFEKNQV
-2521 INIYKLTK
+2521 IS
-2529 CAGGEFNP
+2529 GE
-2537 NNRGITYGS
+2537 
-2546 DCENMLNLK
+2546 
-2555 SGCAYGSLTI
+2555 GSLTI
-2565 RSNSITQCSNDS
+2565 NT
-2577 VAGNLAFTGSGDF
+2577 T
-2590 EVNGDGHKLVVE
+2590 
-2602 GDVTGG
+2602 T
-2608 KNVTFDNSDVT
+2608 
-2619 FGKDGAETNLEEKE
+2619 
-2633 IALVNS
+2633 
-2639 SKLTIA
+2639 LTA
-2645 GNVKKKKDYNLI
+2645 PK
-2657 IRGGGDLI
+2657 
-2665 IIGSLIFEE
+2665 
-2674 YWDPT
+2674 
-2679 ANSNQGKY
+2679 
-2687 ISNTLIFTEDNQVVK
+2687 
-2702 GTGTLDISKKGIT
+2702 
-2715 ANRITNYAT
+2715 ITNYAT
-2724 INIGTSAS
+2724 INIGTSAT
-2732 VDVDEFDIKN
+2732 VNVNEFDIEN
-2742 GGTLDYDNETTIEKI
+2742 GGTLDYDNATTINKI

-2771 TVKTMTL
+2771 TVNSMTM

-2817 KLALAESTNLSI
+2817 KLALAEGTNLSI

-2884 TLNGAIKVD
+2884 TLNGAIKID
-2893 GTSNKLKLGGGT
+2893 GADNKLKLGGGT
-2905 VTFNSATDFSGTNGK
+2905 VTFTSATDFTGTTGK

-2928 ISGLSQNPNIAYAN
+2928 ISSLTQNPNIAYAN
-2942 VECVDGKTV
+2942 VECIDDKTV

-3068 IATGDT
+3068 IAAGDT
-3074 VSVQVK
+3074 VLVQVK

-3183 TAVWTTSSTGTIYDN
+3183 PAVWTTSSTGTIYDN
-3198 PLGLTPTEDHDVVIL
+3198 PLGLTPTEGHDVVIL

-3220 GTDEDIATDATG
+3220 GKASDANAN
-3232 RAHKNIHARSVFLDG
+3232 AHTNIHARSVFLDG

-3298 CGSPVADE
+3298 CGSPADDD

-3316 LSISYTKSDMKLDIK
+3316 LSINYTRADMKLNIK
-3331 PKGENGSPI
+3331 PKENELPI

-3367 EGDVVIGGNGKII
+3367 EGDVVIGENGVII

-3401 NSGEVLLTK
+3401 NSGQVFLTK
-3410 RTWDSYTSSATAA
+3410 RTWDSYTSLVTTA

-3486 PAGFETEGSYPENP
+3486 PAGFETEGAYPENP

-3547 LNGPLVKVESTI
+3547 MNGPLVKVESTI
-3559 SSALKVAY
+3559 SDAARVAY

-3619 GQTSYTQTGGHV
+3619 GQTSYTQTDGHV

-3652 YIFNMSGGTM
+3652 YIFNMSGGTL

-3721 LKNERLNGATA
+3721 LKNEKLNGGA
-3732 AYASHYLSDASGTW
+3732 ANYASHYLSDASGNW

-3778 VTVGRNL
+3778 VTVGRDL
-3785 IIRGGDPLTAA
+3785 IIRGGNPLTAA
-3796 KVYTRRGTFIMTG
+3796 KVYTRTGTFIMTG

-3819 LIADGIIVAD
+3819 LTADGIIVAD

-3862 GNNGKLRD
+3862 GNNAKLRD
-3870 GNDNNI
+3870 GNDGNI
-3876 YTMLKHVEI
+3876 YTMLRHVEI

-3974 SVSSGFGSD
+3974 SVSSGFGPD

-4014 FQSSNY
+4014 HQNTDKNY
-4020 YYTPATIEVGNAET
+4020 YYTPVTISVGNAET
-4034 YGKITSRPVTG
+4034 YGKITSRPVTLT
-4045 SNFRVA
+4045 NFRDVSKA
-4051 NKSLKCYWITEET
+4051 LKCYWITEET

-4076 KWYSNWISNDAAPV
+4076 KWYSNWLSNNAAPV

-4152 SDFVNDNPD
+4152 SSFVDNNPD

-4179 AGETVLPNKNTAV
+4179 AGETVLPNQNTAV
-4192 IIGDETHHHTIKATG
+4192 IIGDETHRHTIKATG

-4224 GVYNGDLGIAEVD
+4224 GVYNGSFGIAIVD

-4244 IKIGRAYFP
+4244 IKIARDYFP
-4253 GGDYVSFLGE
+4253 GGDYVGFLGE

-4268 EYYGDNYVIPNGKA
+4268 EYYGAGDFILTKA
-4282 NYCNLV
+4282 QNTYCNLV
-4288 ISGGSV
+4288 ISAG
-4294 ATPITLPNKNITV
+4294 TDENHPITMPNQNTNKNITV
-4307 FNNLTIKGWAQSDT
+4307 FNNLTIKGWVQSDT

-4364 GATIKAAGLSE
+4364 GASIKAAGLSE

-4433 KDHLADSLILKTKNV
+4433 KDHLADSLILETNNV
-4448 ASTGTALAD
+4448 TSAGDAKAD
-4457 LKRGTFALDI
+4457 LKRGLFAVRI
-4467 DDGVG
+4467 GANN
-4472 EDDDELSLSAG
+4472 ELLFSENEIT
-4483 GMAIPQNVRLSVISG
+4483 IPQSVQLAVVSGKVWTLKGTSTAQKLILYGRIS
-4498 NISVVD
+4498 IED
-4504 NATAAP
+4504 
-4510 RLELTGHICV
+4510 
-4520 EGGSLVVGTDA
+4520 EGYLVVGRTEL
-4531 VTNYNSITYA
+4531 TTRYNSIVYA
-4541 AEGKPSIT
+4541 AEGKPSIS
-4549 INDGYLEVVGQISKY
+4549 INGGKLEVAGQISMY
-4564 DGQTTGSLI
+4564 DGQTTGSLV
-4573 WTQRGGEVV
+4573 WNQTGGEVV
-4582 IKGQKRGNSPAW
+4582 INGKHREDGPDW
-4594 LSGFGAIH
+4594 LSSFGAFH

-4622 GGELCGDIYIKPTA
+4622 GGELCGDIYIKPTS

-4671 LSAYDNINVNR
+4671 LNAYDNINVNR

-4773 VQNGGTV
+4773 VHNGGTV

-4805 NFCRSDDKQTIDGNT
+4805 NFCRTDDKQTIDGNT

-5146 TPLET
+5146 TPSET

-5210 SANGKLP
+5210 STNGKLP

-5297 NGTTE
+5297 NGTTA
-5302 QTITLANDRMSF
+5302 QTITLANDQMSF

-5330 NETGVPDSTP
+5330 NETGVPDTTP

-5355 TAGNSSVVIGYGTTI
+5355 TAGNSSVVIGYGSTI

-5425 YYYDADSRMSFDS
+5425 YYYDADSRMSFGS

-5450 WMFGAPAASVEAK
+5450 WMFGTPAASAEAK

-5473 DNCTDALFNRLM
+5473 DNCIDALFNRLM
-5485 VTGLINDGANVD
+5485 VTGLIKDGANAN

-5519 KVAISDYTRY
+5519 KVAINDYTRY

-5551 DAADGIPITFNG
+5551 DVADGIPITFNG

-5570 EFKVQSLDDEYT
+5570 EFKVQSLEDVYT
-5582 GRVDIRDGNN
+5582 GTVDIRDGNN

-5646 TVAYNAQPVITGS
+5646 TVAFNAEPVITGS

-5671 VDVTRWDDGANAYTW
+5671 VDVTRWDDDANAYTW
-5686 SASGENALKVAID
+5686 SAIGTNASKATID
-5699 PSNAA
+5699 PTNAA
-5704 VTHVTFDLNNRQNY
+5704 ETHVTFDLNNRQIY

-5725 KTYNTNG
+5725 KTYNTSG
-5732 KQCTR
+5732 KTCTR
-5737 GNTKF
+5737 EASKF

-5748 PQPEIHCTTTNDVFA
+5748 PQPEIHCVTTNDVFA

-5769 PSTDDDNYTYST
+5769 PSTDDDIYVYQTAFVDGHGYAWTYASD
-5781 ALVSGHTY
+5781 AVESAVVDEEH
-5789 SWKVNN
+5789 SPN
-5795 QWLLNNP
+5795 Q
-5802 VIEYVGDT
+5802 IA
-5810 NTNTLIVK
+5810 IK

-5823 AGSSATLSVTERV
+5823 AGSSATLSVTESV
-5836 TYSYIPDGSETPLE
+5836 TYSYTPDGSETPIE
-5850 EDVETAVSQ
+5850 EDVETTVSQ

-5938 YKVRIRNSGCSRMLD
+5938 YKVRIRNSGCSRMFD
-5953 DSYQMTIRENP
+5953 NNQMTVRENP
-5964 AIETPVIDA
+5964 VIAIDA
-5973 DDLYLGNIALVP
+5973 VSDTDLYVSNLAQIGWTQQSTVNPYTYSFAYAADGVNYEGDRPANYNGNFVGSRTIKIEVP
-5985 WTKTSDEAPAKYK
+5985 DADNLKGQLTVSDEEANNVVCSSTYNVGALAI
-5998 FVYSNEGV
+5998 S
-6006 DYGDNGKPGSDNI
+6006 GDFLWKGQKSQDWTDGENWWRGLPPTNSQNAVVRGGKMVTVNNGTNDSDNDEDDI
-6019 TYDVEGNPFKIE
+6019 LMPQISE
-6031 IPKADKIKGT
+6031 
-6041 LVVSDNG
+6041 
-6048 NNDKT
+6048 
-6053 CSSSYDIAAQ
+6053 DIA
-6063 AVSQDYL
+6063 VND
-6070 WRGITDDGNWNNP
+6070 I
-6083 DNWWAGNV
+6083 
-6091 PDENT
+6091 
-6096 NVVIR
+6096 
-6101 PGYKIT
+6101 KI
-6107 KGATTTDNVEISKP
+6107 GS
-6121 TVNVDGKA
+6121 
-6129 VRDITV
+6129 
-6135 ESGVWVNVGEGKELT
+6135 
-6150 INGDV
+6150 
-6155 VNNAANGFQGAGAV
+6155 
-6169 VFSSG
+6169 
-6174 EHAASGT
+6174 
-6181 GTFQNITLSAGAT
+6181 GAT
-6194 VTAEADITVNGDIE
+6194 VTVNPTNTFTIHGDVDCAGEFTGEGTVAFNNGVHTVSGDSPKFVNLTNEGTVSAAHDITVTGNI
-6208 NNGSFEGGNNVVLSG
+6208 NNAGIFTGSTANVILEGGSMQIDGEGQFENVKVSV
-6223 DELQTLRGSGS
+6223 GSGN
-6234 FTKVIVDNSNGV
+6234 FVTVKGNQIINGTMTLSSGLV
-6246 KVTGTPTFNGLM
+6246 KVDDGKKIKFSATGDMNKTGDSWIVGTAEKTWASEDGGPFTFIVGSESRL
-6258 SLNAGKVFA
+6258 GKVA
-6267 NENGAMVKFGPGGSA
+6267 V
-6282 EPVSAN
+6282 
-6288 SWIIG
+6288 
-6293 GIQKTWPDLSVELFQ
+6293 D
-6308 FYVGGDQRLAQLDVV
+6308 
-6323 PDEGGATFTVTYSC
+6323 PDEGGAVFSASYTYT
-6337 DDAITEP
+6337 AGIEP
-6344 ITTGLGEGLER
+6344 ITENMPDGMTRASGMEMWDVHGE
-6355 VSGKEKWNIK
+6355 
-6365 GFKNGSAA
+6365 KNGVLHPSKLTL
-6373 YQPATITFHWADS
+6373 YWADNDGS
-6386 AASGIGTEENG
+6386 AITNMADGLVIAHKISETSWEMISDVE
-6397 VNWKSSL
+6397 VNFSNRSIAMQTS
-6404 VLAHQP
+6404 VS
-6410 DDGGDWEIINPEN
+6410 
-6423 VYNDRIVAHI
+6423 
-6433 TSYSNFTY
+6433 SYSGFTF
-6441 GAKSG
+6441 GT
-6446 TSVTIN
+6446 TSVSEDVH
-6452 PLPVTFTAFSGR
+6452 PLPVTFATFTGR
-6464 QEGNSIVLEW
+6464 QIGNSVMLEW
-6474 ATMSEKD
+6474 ATMSESN
-6481 NDYFEIERSIDGVNF
+6481 NDYFEIERSLDGVNY

-6546 SVQYTGDE
+6546 SIQYAGGE
-6554 VAQLTIVP
+6554 VEQLTIVP

-6598 SFDATIDISDL
+6598 SFDATLDISDL
-6609 PSGIYLLRFV
+6609 PSGIYLLRYV
-6619 SDSKILQQKVVKY
+6619 NDAKILQQKVVKY

>member
-1 MKKNFSNMMNLVS
+1 MMNIVS
-14 AIRVKVLCLATL
+14 AIRVKVLCLAAL

-36 WGQTNKEYYSKND
+36 WGQKNSTFTSNSD
-49 GNWSV
+49 GDWNNPSIWTQSV
-54 SANWKSKTPTADPA
+54 TGHF
-68 SECPGQISFTNTYG
+68 PGEVIYPNGDYG
-82 TYGDAKVNINHN
+82 KYG
-94 ITIDEDAVGY
+94 
-104 DGVNLNVRQIT
+104 
-115 LKSGVNLYVNRNF
+115 SGVVTISHKITMGDMSSYIGDRTKASGSPYTNMFDIQKLTLNASAELTLNNDLYIN
-128 AVTGSGGIGECF
+128 GSGQNDCY
-140 VNNGGNIT
+140 NYNGGKLT
-148 ISSDAE
+148 INEGHKLLVEKNFNLS
-154 LHIQKTL
+154 
-161 KANADFSVSGAGTL
+161 ADQ
-175 KLKTNLAETGKF
+175 
-187 TTSVANVIFTNETG
+187 I
-201 DGIANISNPIVIEG
+201 
-215 GNVLYQQTKGRT
+215 
-227 LSNVTITG
+227 
-235 TESVS
+235 
-240 GTFTA
+240 
-245 EANVTITNLT
+245 
-255 IDGGTLTI
+255 IDGGGTLRIGRVVNGGGHTLTANVNI
-263 KTGKTVTIT
+263 DFNVGDDGGTGNANSLKLIVNKTVTVNRDN
-272 NLSVTK
+272 NLSF
-278 NSRIIVDG
+278 VD
-286 DGTATLAV
+286 
-294 TNLTINPDVTLETE
+294 LTINDGGQFISNYNSTVS
-308 GNLTWNKAVTLST
+308 GNLV
-321 GHIESASGTLT
+321 
-332 FSNTVTLGS
+332 
-341 DYTLTGAG
+341 LTG
-349 GYLISGTIN
+349 GT
-358 TSTYSLKTE
+358 
-367 SPVSLTGS
+367 
-375 GASANIVVDN
+375 
-385 NMFTN
+385 
-390 NKNPNTINSLI
+390 
-401 VNEGGSFVAN
+401 
-411 YNTTINNLTLDGGE
+411 
-425 LEIASGKKLTATE
+425 LEIASGKTLTATAKPVSV
-438 SSIQVGGSATITS
+438 SSD
-451 FGSGVAT
+451 AT
-458 IKTNEINV
+458 IKGPATGTAATLAATTINV
-466 VSGSTLTI
+466 GEGKTLTI
-474 DGINFSEDFPI
+474 EGNVSLSKDA
-485 TINGGLKIS
+485 TINGDVIIK
-494 GNVTASNN
+494 GNVSAVGH
-502 ITVNGEVEIDN
+502 ITVNGTVAFESGATLNMANDKTLTASSINAN
-513 GATVNIA
+513 GSVTISCASGTAKIEAATVNISDNNTLTIGGNFTLNQNTTINGAVVIRSGAKLNIA
-520 DSKNLTFLGTPNIS
+520 DGKSLTFSGTPNIT
-534 GAGTLNFK
+534 GAGTLNFA
-542 GTATINNLT
+542 GSATINNLT
-551 DCLGVEHITFGG
+551 DCLTDLNVAFPAVGS
-563 NKKTITYGGTSDH
+563 KKTITYGGTSDH

-598 GNVTVNN
+598 GNVIVTH
-605 NFTINNDYKL
+605 NFTITNDYKL

-620 KLTVKEYFY
+620 KFTVNNNFY
-629 GNSKWFKTYVDVTI
+629 GNSKKFTTYIDVDVYTPAS
-643 CPDKRDN
+643 PDRTP
-650 HIVNGKIEINGGTF
+650 HIFNGIFEVNRGTF
-664 YTKSKTVNEANA
+664 FTKSRPDGNNKLEGLT
-676 LKALVINGG
+676 INGG

-697 PIVLNGGELKTDY
+697 PIVLNGGELKTNY
-710 KVEKTPAINVTKS
+710 KVESPTPAINVTKS
-723 STITTS
+723 ATITTS
-729 FQAYDAAINISEG
+729 FQPYDAEINISEG
-742 AILSVATYTVENKN
+742 QILTVSTYTVENKN
-756 YADFSNIV
+756 YADFSNKIT
-764 AGAGTIKV
+764 GSGTVKI
-772 TSGSTLKL
+772 TNGSTLKL
-780 NDDEIGGLIVD
+780 NDNEIGGLIVD
-791 NGGIL
+791 NGGTL
-796 EIARNMDVTGN
+796 EIGQNMDVTGN
-807 ATFAGTVNGAYTTTV
+807 ATFAGTVNGAFAISA
-822 KGAEVTFDSPTF
+822 KGGEVTFDSPTF

-844 NAKIIGADDCFTGYV
+844 NAKIIGANDCFTGYV

-920 KTLTINGN
+920 KTLTINGD

-941 TINSGATLAVGSGA
+941 TINSGATLAVGSDA

-963 VPDGATLNYG
+963 VPDGATLNY
-973 SAADLTALNL
+973 SSEADLTALNL

-995 TLVNPTLDGN
+995 RLVNPTLDGN
-1005 ITVRAGKTLTLAG
+1005 ITVRADETLTLAG

-1168 NVGTDCSA
+1168 NVGTGCSA

-1209 AGATISGEGA
+1209 AGAAISGEGA
-1219 VNVKEGATIS
+1219 VNVKEGATVS
-1229 NLISCLSV
+1229 NLTDCLPV
-1237 GIEAA
+1237 GVEAA

-1251 YATTST
+1251 YASTST

-1270 GSEVTLC
+1270 GSEMTLC
-1277 DDVTVDGTFAIGGN
+1277 NDVAVDGTFAIGGN
-1291 TTISSS
+1291 TTINSSS
-1297 NKSLT
+1297 KSLT

-1316 ISGTDLTIDE
+1316 ISGTDLTIGAG
-1326 ETDDATVQPY
+1326 TVDATVQPY
-1336 LTLTSGATLTYNRT
+1336 LTLTSGAALTYNRT

-1365 FGEST
+1365 FAA
-1370 TANNATLNGEITVN
+1370 TATASNATLNGDITVN
-1384 SGKTLTLAT
+1384 SGETLTLT
-1393 AVDFAGAT
+1393 ESVDFEGASISSGSSVNVKEGAT
-1401 ISGDGAV
+1401 IS
-1408 NVMGGATVSNLTECL
+1408 NLTACL
-1423 SVGVVANGSDD
+1423 SVGIAAAGEGEDQT
-1434 KSITYTSTSSKILG
+1434 ITYASTSNKILTG
-1448 VTYTNLS
+1448 TYTNLS
-1455 ISSGTVEL
+1455 ISSSSVEL
-1463 CGAVTV
+1463 CNNVTV
-1469 EETFAVGADV
+1469 EGTFAVGADV

-1497 TITASG
+1497 AITASG
-1503 TTAIVLTADN
+1503 TTAIVLTDDN

-1522 LNTGTSLTSNR
+1522 LNAGTSLTSNR

-1590 ASRVTG
+1590 TSRVAG
-1596 NANLTGAI
+1596 NANLTGTI

-1635 IDGTSTIAELDECVD
+1635 IDGTSTIAELDECVM
-1650 GLDISGN
+1650 GLDISGE

-1715 SENEFS
+1715 SENEFG

-1787 TAAGGIAQDLKRTW
+1787 TAEGGIAQDLKRTW

-1898 GSVSAPMSTDNV
+1898 GAVSAPMSTDNV

-1931 VLGELDLGTQETHFK
+1931 VLGELNLGTQETHFK

-1961 VGVDCHDADFRAA
+1961 VGVDCHDADFRSA

-1979 ELNGDFGGQSDFRF
+1979 ELNGDFSGQTDFRF
-1993 NNLILNNNSGEN
+1993 NNLILDNTSGDLE
-2005 LALTIG
+2005 LTV
-2011 ADKGTM
+2011 ADGEGTM

-2023 KGANS
+2023 KGGNNFT
-2028 ITINGNFATATAGTI
+2028 ITGDLETAATGTI
-2043 SVETSSTF
+2043 SVETNSTI
-2051 AGNVTTGGITVGED
+2051 AGNVTTGGITVSAG
-2065 KQLTIS
+2065 KHLTIS
-2071 GDYTVSATAITAIAT
+2071 GDNTISATAITASAT
-2086 DAKVVVDGDATVAT
+2086 GAKVVVDGDATIAT
-2100 NAVLT
+2100 DAVLT
-2105 GAIEVNS
+2105 GAIEVNND
-2112 GKTLTVEGT
+2112 KTLTVEGS
-2121 GTGTDV
+2121 GSGTDV

-2133 RVVLKTGETY
+2133 SVVLKTGETY
-2143 NGTITAAQLEIEA
+2143 NGTITAEQLEIEA

-2182 TVGVAGTPGSLT
+2182 TVGVAGTPGTLT

-2207 VGNIVASANDKTGV
+2207 AGNIVASANDKTGV

-2256 EISSTAAITG
+2256 AISSTAAITG

-2286 TLGSGASVSAAIT
+2286 TLGSSASVSAEIT
-2299 TTDLTIGGGTLSGAT
+2299 TTDLTIGGGTLGAATISGEMT
-2314 TVAGDMALGGN
+2314 LGGN
-2325 VTVDNNA
+2325 VTVDNGA

-2355 YANGALTFA
+2355 NANGALTFA
-2364 GATVAGTGAIHINNT
+2364 GATVSGTGTIHINNT
-2379 LSGDAINVNVATADL
+2379 LSTGAAINVNVASADL
-2394 NGTNDIPA
+2394 TGSANIAA

-2413 NKRSDKNITG
+2413 NKREDKTITG

-2471 EKDATLSGA
+2471 AADVTITGTLSG
-2480 KLAGTITAGTT
+2480 TVTAGTDALINLSENITFTENIEYLIGDFVGTNPLEINGLIKCVLNEESPYIFTPGIGTTYRNSSYILSAEYTDLKTYCDEITLCSDIIVNRDFMPTTNDPVT
-2491 IKFGIT
+2491 IHGGGKSFTAKRKVTGGRHFVFD
-2497 SNTNVDFDFA
+2497 NVNVTIGGVANSDISVKSI
-2507 DINTMIGAFEATKA
+2507 DINGSNKLIFAGDVNIISNAVTFKGDGEIVINNGAAVTTEKNITFEKNQV
-2521 INIYKLTK
+2521 IS
-2529 CAGGEFNP
+2529 GE
-2537 NNRGITYGS
+2537 
-2546 DCENMLNLK
+2546 
-2555 SGCAYGSLTI
+2555 GSLTI
-2565 RSNSITQCSNDS
+2565 NT
-2577 VAGNLAFTGSGDF
+2577 T
-2590 EVNGDGHKLVVE
+2590 
-2602 GDVTGG
+2602 T
-2608 KNVTFDNSDVT
+2608 
-2619 FGKDGAETNLEEKE
+2619 
-2633 IALVNS
+2633 
-2639 SKLTIA
+2639 LTA
-2645 GNVKKKKDYNLI
+2645 PK
-2657 IRGGGDLI
+2657 
-2665 IIGSLIFEE
+2665 
-2674 YWDPT
+2674 
-2679 ANSNQGKY
+2679 
-2687 ISNTLIFTEDNQVVK
+2687 
-2702 GTGTLDISKKGIT
+2702 
-2715 ANRITNYAT
+2715 ITNYAN
-2724 INIGTSAS
+2724 INIGTSAT
-2732 VDVDEFDIKN
+2732 VNVNEFDIKN
-2742 GGTLDYDNETTIEKI
+2742 GGTLDYDNATTIKKI

-2771 TVKTMTL
+2771 TVNSMTMS
-2778 TGGKTQLADNVTL
+2778 GGKTQLADGVTL
-2791 TMKSGVDMAIS
+2791 TMQSGADMAVS

-2843 NVTLTGIGDAATMSW
+2843 NVTLTGIGDEATMSW

-2995 IHLGAKKLT
+2995 LHLGAKKLT

-3074 VSVQVK
+3074 VLVQVK

-3183 TAVWTTSSTGTIYDN
+3183 SGVWTTSSTGTIYDN

-3220 GTDEDIATDATG
+3220 GSADDDNAN
-3232 RAHKNIHARSVFLDG
+3232 AHTNIHARSVFLDG

-3475 GLLGQAVNTKA
+3475 GLLGQAVNTKT
-3486 PAGFETEGSYPENP
+3486 PAGFDTEGAYPENP

-3527 GGEAAKNKDCFFIP
+3527 EAPIQDFAAKNKDCFFIP

-3559 SSALKVAY
+3559 SSAAKVAY
-3567 SSIIPAGRFIIN
+3567 SSIIPAGRFIID

-3631 YITGLGDAAGASA
+3631 YITGLGDAVGSSA

-3652 YIFNMSGGTM
+3652 YIFNMSGGTL

-3694 RLENGSGGDAG
+3694 KFDNGSGTDG
-3705 SSSYKISS
+3705 SSSNYKISS

-3721 LKNERLNGATA
+3721 LKNEKLNGGA
-3732 AYASHYLSDASGTW
+3732 ANYASHYLSDASGTW

-3765 IENSVVFDTKDKA
+3765 IENSVVFDTKGKA
-3778 VTVGRNL
+3778 VTVGRDL
-3785 IIRGGDPLTAA
+3785 IIRGGNPLTAA
-3796 KVYTRRGTFIMTG
+3796 KVYTRSGTFIMTG

-3819 LIADGIIVAD
+3819 LTADGIIVAD

-3862 GNNGKLRD
+3862 GNNAKLRD

-3876 YTMLKHVEI
+3876 YTMLRHVEI

-3960 IHNLELGPKAEVVA
+3960 IHNLELGPNAEVVA
-3974 SVSSGFGSD
+3974 TVSSGFGPD
-3983 CMIQTYGPSATALG
+3983 CMIQTYGPSASALG
-3997 VTKVYDATH
+3997 VTKVYNAGH

-4130 NVNGYYT
+4130 SVNGYYT

-4166 WHCWSTTGVGGEP
+4166 LRCWSTLGVGMP
-4179 AGETVLPNKNTAV
+4179 AADPAVLPTGTTAV

-4207 EAKSSSL
+4207 NISSSSL

-4224 GVYNGDLGIAEVD
+4224 GVHNGSFGIAEVD

-4244 IKIGRAYFP
+4244 IKIARDYFP

-4268 EYYGDNYVIPNGKA
+4268 EYYGAGDFILTKA
-4282 NYCNLV
+4282 QNTYCNLV
-4288 ISGGSV
+4288 ISAG
-4294 ATPITLPNKNITV
+4294 TDENHPITMPQKAITV

-4321 TGIRTLTV
+4321 AAARTLTV

-4342 RNNKFTNQK
+4342 RNNKFTNKK

-4382 MNKLLIHG
+4382 MNKLLIYG
-4390 NLTVDGTFDAT
+4390 NLTVNGTFDAV

-4413 ETTSV
+4413 ETTSE
-4418 VSGNSSIDFN
+4418 VSGSSSINFN
-4428 RFICN
+4428 KFICN
-4433 KDHLADSLILKTKNV
+4433 KSHLADSVILKTKNV
-4448 ASTGTALAD
+4448 ASTGSALAD

-4520 EGGSLVVGTDA
+4520 EGGSLVVGKDDDDFF
-4531 VTNYNSITYA
+4531 NSITYA

-4549 INDGYLEVVGQISKY
+4549 INDGRLEVAGQISKY
-4564 DGQTTGSLI
+4564 YNQTTGSLV
-4573 WTQRGGEVV
+4573 WNQTGGEVV
-4582 IKGQKRGNSPAW
+4582 IKGHKRGGSTAW
-4594 LSGFGAIH
+4594 LSSFGAIH

-4613 GTLTIMNGG
+4613 GTLTIMNGN
-4622 GGELCGDIYIKPTA
+4622 GGESCGDIYIKPTA

-4682 LTIEGSGVYNALT
+4682 LTIEGSGVYNALN

-4738 VEGVAGYQTQFA
+4738 IEGVAGYQTQFA

-5146 TPLET
+5146 TPSET

-5199 SDTKSIIEFTG
+5199 SDTRSIIEFTG

-5232 LSGTGVKTLTK
+5232 LSGTGTKTLTK

-5297 NGTTE
+5297 NGTTA
-5302 QTITLANDRMSF
+5302 QTITLANDQMSF

-5330 NETGVPDSTP
+5330 NETGVPDATP
-5340 LTIVKELIFTNGCLT
+5340 LTIGKELIFTNGCLT
-5355 TAGNSSVVIGYGTTI
+5355 TAGNSSLVIGYGTTI

-5425 YYYDADSRMSFDS
+5425 YYYDADSRMSLDS

-5450 WMFGAPAASVEAK
+5450 WMFGTPAASAEAK

-5485 VTGLINDGANVD
+5485 VTGLIKDGANAD

-5519 KVAISDYTRY
+5519 KVAINDYTRY

-5570 EFKVQSLDDEYT
+5570 EFKVQSLEDVYT
-5582 GRVDIRDGNN
+5582 GTVDIRDGNN

-5646 TVAYNAQPVITGS
+5646 TVAFNAEPVITGS

-5671 VDVTRWDDGANAYTW
+5671 VDVTRWDDDANAYTW
-5686 SASGENALKVAID
+5686 SAIGTNASKATID
-5699 PSNAA
+5699 PTNAA
-5704 VTHVTFDLNNRQNY
+5704 ETHVTFDLNNRQIY

-5725 KTYNTNG
+5725 KTYNTSG
-5732 KQCTR
+5732 KTCTR
-5737 GNTKF
+5737 EASKF

-5748 PQPEIHCTTTNDVFA
+5748 PQPEIHCVTTNDVFA

-5769 PSTDDDNYTYST
+5769 PSTDDDIYVYQTAFVDGHGYAWTYASD
-5781 ALVSGHTY
+5781 AVEAAVVDEEHSP
-5789 SWKVNN
+5789 N
-5795 QWLLNNP
+5795 Q
-5802 VIEYVGDT
+5802 IA
-5810 NTNTLIVK
+5810 IK

-5823 AGSSATLSVTERV
+5823 AGSSATLSVTESV
-5836 TYSYIPDGSETPLE
+5836 TYSYTPDGSETPLE
-5850 EDVETAVSQ
+5850 EDVETTASQ

-5867 DFDGEISALPVCD
+5867 DFDGDISALPVCD
-5880 GNNGTVHLSTSNS
+5880 GNNGTVLLSTSNS

-5926 LTYTSGGSNSVQ
+5926 LEYSAGGSNSVQ

-5953 DSYQMTIRENP
+5953 NSYQITVRENP
-5964 AIETPVIDA
+5964 VIAIDA
-5973 DDLYLGNIALVP
+5973 VSDTDLYVSNLAQIGWTQQSTVNPYTYSFAYAADGVNYEGDRPANYNGNFVGSRTIKIEVP
-5985 WTKTSDEAPAKYK
+5985 DADKLKGQLTVSDEEANNVVCSSTYNVGALAI
-5998 FVYSNEGV
+5998 S
-6006 DYGDNGKPGSDNI
+6006 GDFLWKGQKSQDWTDGENWWRGLPPTNSQNAVVRGGKMVTVNNGTNDSDNDEDDI
-6019 TYDVEGNPFKIE
+6019 WMPQISEDTAVNDIKI
-6031 IPKADKIKGT
+6031 G
-6041 LVVSDNG
+6041 S
-6048 NNDKT
+6048 
-6053 CSSSYDIAAQ
+6053 
-6063 AVSQDYL
+6063 
-6070 WRGITDDGNWNNP
+6070 
-6083 DNWWAGNV
+6083 
-6091 PDENT
+6091 
-6096 NVVIR
+6096 
-6101 PGYKIT
+6101 
-6107 KGATTTDNVEISKP
+6107 
-6121 TVNVDGKA
+6121 
-6129 VRDITV
+6129 
-6135 ESGVWVNVGEGKELT
+6135 
-6150 INGDV
+6150 
-6155 VNNAANGFQGAGAV
+6155 
-6169 VFSSG
+6169 
-6174 EHAASGT
+6174 
-6181 GTFQNITLSAGAT
+6181 GAT
-6194 VTAEADITVNGDIE
+6194 VTVNPTNTFTIHGDVDCAGKFTGAGTVRFTDAEHTVSGSSVEFANLTNEGTVTANSSLAVKGNLT
-6208 NNGSFEGGNNVVLSG
+6208 NNGSFAGERAVEMSG
-6223 DELQTLRGSGS
+6223 ATAQTITGTGS
-6234 FTKVIVDNSNGV
+6234 FTNLTISNTGSGVNAEDNVNIEGAMTMNSGLLRLANGKQVVFGANAQMLKTGNSWVVGEVKKTWASNSNGEF
-6246 KVTGTPTFNGLM
+6246 K
-6258 SLNAGKVFA
+6258 
-6267 NENGAMVKFGPGGSA
+6267 
-6282 EPVSAN
+6282 
-6288 SWIIG
+6288 
-6293 GIQKTWPDLSVELFQ
+6293 
-6308 FYVGGDQRLAQLDVV
+6308 FYVGGNRLAQLDVI
-6323 PDEGGATFTVTYSC
+6323 PESNGATFTVNYSC
-6337 DDAITEP
+6337 NDAVTEP

-6598 SFDATIDISDL
+6598 SFDATLDISDL